1 MSYLDGAEVVTIDD
15 FTKGLDAYGDVTETE
30 KGAYPEADNLTL
42 VRRVLST
49 VVGTTRFSAT
59 AAPNSET
66 IIYAVPFTLV
76 GSSTEHLVYT
86 SGGTWYRLASDAYTQ
101 LRTGLSTAP
110 TYITHAPFRGRM
122 VLTNGVDALQG
133 YDGTTMIPIGS
144 KLVSNCA
151 DTPVPAGTWAGGTNE
166 TTTIR
171 EGTEARRIAQVG
183 AGTGT
188 AVETYTTVQDFLAG
202 PQSGD
207 PNFDSAASGD
217 AFRAQVNVVSG
228 LANITNVVFR
238 FRTSA
243 GNFRDLTVTGAN
255 LASGWNAV
263 SLARSTAV
271 ATGAPNWAS
280 VDQFEIRLTTT
291 GDATI
296 IVDDA
301 LFQYITNPTPVGNIV
316 VIYNN
321 FLLVGDQSAD
331 RVRTNYSTVSQIDD
345 FPTANFTRITA
356 GGYSL
361 EQGDRLTAM
370 KVYSS
375 VVVIG
380 KPRSIHALSGTPG
393 NITVDVA
400 TTESGIDGHNSMVE
414 SPFALLYVYG
424 NRIHAFR
431 LTGRSVTSQKI
442 GPLIST
448 TNQGGLGPGL
458 DLANPQRHT
467 AIRHDETHT
476 IRWSFAEIGAAN
488 NSLQLWYDYDR
499 DAWLSEVLYAVR
511 HFYHTI
517 VSGSREVHVVA
528 YDGFLRRADVG
539 TDFDGTAITSRVL
552 LPWVAGP
559 RRQPEDLPAV
569 VRWLGGVFLLDG
581 NTNVTVEWRVAD
593 TPAQTGGAFTEA
605 EGSPLSAST
614 PDAETGF
621 AGFGNAVGR
630 FIQCRVRTTSGRME
644 LHTPVFLYYKPVTG
658 RKGP

>member
-1 MSYLDGAEVVTIDD
+1 
-15 FTKGLDAYGDVTETE
+15 
-30 KGAYPEADNLTL
+30 
-42 VRRVLST
+42 
-49 VVGTTRFSAT
+49 
-59 AAPNSET
+59 
-66 IIYAVPFTLV
+66 
-76 GSSTEHLVYT
+76 
-86 SGGTWYRLASDAYTQ
+86 
-101 LRTGLSTAP
+101 
-110 TYITHAPFRGRM
+110 
-122 VLTNGVDALQG
+122 
-133 YDGTTMIPIGS
+133 
-144 KLVSNCA
+144 
-151 DTPVPAGTWAGGTNE
+151 
-166 TTTIR
+166 
-171 EGTEARRIAQVG
+171 
-183 AGTGT
+183 
-188 AVETYTTVQDFLAG
+188 
-202 PQSGD
+202 
-207 PNFDSAASGD
+207 
-217 AFRAQVNVVSG
+217 
-228 LANITNVVFR
+228 
-238 FRTSA
+238 
-243 GNFRDLTVTGAN
+243 
-255 LASGWNAV
+255 
-263 SLARSTAV
+263 
-271 ATGAPNWAS
+271 
-280 VDQFEIRLTTT
+280 
-291 GDATI
+291 
-296 IVDDA
+296 
-301 LFQYITNPTPVGNIV
+301 
-316 VIYNN
+316 
-321 FLLVGDQSAD
+321 
-331 RVRTNYSTVSQIDD
+331 
-345 FPTANFTRITA
+345 
-356 GGYSL
+356 
-361 EQGDRLTAM
+361 
-370 KVYSS
+370 
-375 VVVIG
+375 
-380 KPRSIHALSGTPG
+380 
-393 NITVDVA
+393 
-400 TTESGIDGHNSMVE
+400 MVE

-431 LTGRSVTSQKI
+431 LTGRSVVSQKI
-442 GPLIST
+442 GPLIAT

-476 IRWSFAEIGAAN
+476 IRWSFAEIGVAN

-539 TDFDGTAITSRVL
+539 TDFDSTAIASRVL